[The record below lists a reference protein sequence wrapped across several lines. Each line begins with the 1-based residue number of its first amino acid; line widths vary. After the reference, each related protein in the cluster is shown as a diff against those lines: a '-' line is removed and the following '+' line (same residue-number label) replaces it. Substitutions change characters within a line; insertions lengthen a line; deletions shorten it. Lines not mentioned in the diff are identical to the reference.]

1 VSQARALLLL
11 LLLGRQLLL
20 PLQQHIDIIMGG
32 QLSKAMRKLFS
43 TKEMRVLM
51 LGLDGAGTHT
61 YTHER

>member
-1 VSQARALLLL
+1 
-11 LLLGRQLLL
+11 
-20 PLQQHIDIIMGG
+20 MGG

-51 LGLDGAGTHT
+51 LGLDGAGTHA